1 METLSD
7 QIDREIGTQIR
18 QTLSREWLR
27 WLAGRTAICRMT
39 RIIQTRKIGSKISGK

>member
-1 METLSD
+1 MSIPEKNPWISYQMETLSD

-27 WLAGRTAICRMT
+27 WLAGGG
-39 RIIQTRKIGSKISGK
+39 QPFVE